1 MPFRPFQTFF
11 TLPRKMV
18 ARACFRP
25 GQEGFPLFTRFAGFI
40 LAALAL
46 ASLCNTNALADERTI
61 VVPLGTLNGSG
72 ESGTATLH
80 AHGQKTV
87 VTISLS
93 GGSDIEQPAHFH
105 AGTCDH
111 YQPRPLYPLND
122 VVNGKS
128 TTTVD
133 VPISK
138 LIGGDLIIN
147 VHKSYADI
155 ATQAACGVSKP

>member
-1 MPFRPFQTFF
+1 
-11 TLPRKMV
+11 MV
-18 ARACFRP
+18 S
-25 GQEGFPLFTRFAGFI
+25 RFAGLL
-40 LAALAL
+40 LAAVLL
-46 ASLCNTNALADERTI
+46 ASAAVPDVNARADDATV

-72 ESGTATLH
+72 ENGTATLR
-80 AHGQKTV
+80 ARGQKTI

-93 GGSDIEQPAHFH
+93 GGSDVEQPAHFH
-105 AGTCDH
+105 VGTCDR

-138 LIGGDLIIN
+138 LTGGDLIIN